1 MARRTK
7 TAEKSIDAK
16 LIKALSHEL
25 RVRALQLFNERGEM
39 SPSEIAAAI
48 NIDVSLLSYH
58 IRVLRECGCIEQ
70 VRTASVRGAVEHFYI
85 ATTQAWLDLD
95 AWSALPASIRA
106 SISGSL
112 WGDIMPV
119 VRDSLLA
126 NRYDSRE
133 ERHLTWMRMTLDEQG
148 WGEVWEALDG
158 ILPTILQAKERSAE
172 RLYESDAAGFPVAAI
187 MTCFEMAAAK
197 DLS

>member
-1 MARRTK
+1 MSSPTK
-7 TAEKSIDAK
+7 SAEKSIDAK

-25 RVRALQLFNERGEM
+25 RARALQLFNERGEM
-39 SPSEIAAAI
+39 SPSEIADAI
-48 NIDVSLLSYH
+48 DIDVSLLSYH

-70 VRTASVRGAVEHFYI
+70 VRTAPVRGAVEHFYI
-85 ATTQAWLDLD
+85 ATSQAWLDLD

-148 WGEVWEALDG
+148 WGEVWEALDE

-172 RLYESDAAGFPVAAI
+172 RLYESGDAGFPVAAI
-187 MTCFEMAAAK
+187 MTCFEMAAAEERA
-197 DLS
+197 